1 MRKKLTAVE
10 RNYPRIEKLAYIL
23 LIASRKL
30 RHYFQAHPITIYTDH
45 PLKQVLQRPEASG
58 RLLKWNIE
66 LSQFDLNFQPRRSI
80 RGQVIAD
87 FIAEFTVPEE
97 DIANEEVEPSKL
109 LFDPNVWRLYTDGAR
124 NNERSGA
131 GIVLETPEKR
141 LITYAIR
148 MEFQATNNDSEY
160 EALIARLKIAK
171 VLEVTKLN
179 IFCDSKLVVNQV
191 TG

>member
-1 MRKKLTAVE
+1 M
-10 RNYPRIEKLAYIL
+10 EKLAYSL

-30 RHYFQAHPITIYTDH
+30 RHYFQAHPITVYTDN

-97 DIANEEVEPSKL
+97 DIANEEVDPSKL
-109 LFDPNVWRLYTDGAR
+109 LLDPNAWGLYTDGAR
-124 NNERSGA
+124 NDERSGA

-141 LITYAIR
+141 SITYAIR
-148 MEFQATNNDSEY
+148 M
-160 EALIARLKIAK
+160 
-171 VLEVTKLN
+171 
-179 IFCDSKLVVNQV
+179 
-191 TG
+191 